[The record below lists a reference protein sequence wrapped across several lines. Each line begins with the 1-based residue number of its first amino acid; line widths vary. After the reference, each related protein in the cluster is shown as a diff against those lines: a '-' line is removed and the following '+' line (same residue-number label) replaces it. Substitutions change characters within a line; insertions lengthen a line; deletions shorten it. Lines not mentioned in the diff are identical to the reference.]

1 MKILSNQSFQT
12 NFQKIPNIRFYPY
25 VGVNYDSAKVKIL
38 VLAHN
43 RYCHPLDWEDV
54 KRNTADPNHFA
65 DSVGEFA
72 FTKAW
77 YTKSFRNFLKGAL
90 GIKNNFDENSV
101 EASMVIEYL
110 QKICYTNYINDFVIT
125 EEINNVTIP
134 KEQLERSRI
143 INENLLEILKPT
155 HIISWGKEVYQYLIS
170 NPRYRIIETNN
181 LEKAGFSYA
190 KLEDNSTNQILHLL
204 KVFHPSMP
212 GFGVY
217 DDVTT
222 GIFEWFKQQN

>member
-12 NFQKIPNIRFYPY
+12 NFQKIPNIRSYPY
-25 VGVNYDSAKVKIL
+25 VGENYDSAEVKIL

-101 EASMVIEYL
+101 EA
-110 QKICYTNYINDFVIT
+110 
-125 EEINNVTIP
+125 
-134 KEQLERSRI
+134 
-143 INENLLEILKPT
+143 
-155 HIISWGKEVYQYLIS
+155 
-170 NPRYRIIETNN
+170 
-181 LEKAGFSYA
+181 
-190 KLEDNSTNQILHLL
+190 
-204 KVFHPSMP
+204 
-212 GFGVY
+212 
-217 DDVTT
+217 
-222 GIFEWFKQQN
+222 